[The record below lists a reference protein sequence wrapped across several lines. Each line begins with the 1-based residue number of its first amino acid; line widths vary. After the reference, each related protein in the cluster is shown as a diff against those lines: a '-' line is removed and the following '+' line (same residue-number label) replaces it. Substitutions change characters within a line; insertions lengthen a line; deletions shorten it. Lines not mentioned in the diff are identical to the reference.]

1 MINNDTKTCMGVIK
15 DQQIQILVNQV
26 DLISKNVLLQL
37 AILGKIAEDPTEDE
51 LYEEAKDNEVVIDR
65 LEIKIREEVAFTIFK
80 FSPMAE
86 DLRRIISY
94 QDMTT
99 NLERIGDMALNNIRY
114 LREIDLSSDSMHQFK
129 LLVAQMIKDVTL
141 MVRNAILSYSS
152 MELETA
158 YDVIRADDNVDD
170 LYFVLKKL
178 LTDNFADRVLSTEEI
193 NTLIKLENIAHNLE
207 RCGDSATNIAESTIY
222 LVNGNDI
229 RHGQK

>member
-1 MINNDTKTCMGVIK
+1 MGVFK

-26 DLISKNVLLQL
+26 DLISKNILLQL
-37 AILGKIAEDPTEDE
+37 AILHKTVEDPTIDE
-51 LYEEAKDNEVVIDR
+51 LYEEALDNEIVIDR
-65 LEIKIREEVAFTIFK
+65 LEVKIREEVAFTIFK

-99 NLERIGDMALNNIRY
+99 NLERIGDMILNNIRY
-114 LREIDLSSDSMHQFK
+114 LREMDLSDDNLHQFK
-129 LLVAQMIKDVTL
+129 LIVSRMVEDITL
-141 MVRNAILSYSS
+141 MIRNAILSYTS

-158 YDVIRADDNVDD
+158 YDVIKADDTVDD
-170 LYFVLKKL
+170 TYFMLKKL
-178 LTDNFADRVLSTEEI
+178 LTDYYADRVLTPGEVD
-193 NTLIKLENIAHNLE
+193 TLIKLENIAHNLE

-222 LVNGNDI
+222 LINGNDI

>member
-1 MINNDTKTCMGVIK
+1 MGSIK

-26 DLISKNVLLQL
+26 DLISKNIQLQL
-37 AILGKIAEDPTEDE
+37 AILRKIVEDPTVDV
-51 LYEEAKDNEVVIDR
+51 LFEEAKDNEIVIDH
-65 LEIKIREEVAFTIFK
+65 LEVKIREEVAFTIFK

-99 NLERIGDMALNNIRY
+99 NLERIGDMILNNIRF
-114 LREIDLSSDSMHQFK
+114 LREINLTHDSMHQFR
-129 LLVAQMIKDVTL
+129 LLITKMVDDITL
-141 MVRNAILSYSS
+141 MIRNAILSYSN
-152 MELETA
+152 MELQTA
-158 YDVIRADDNVDD
+158 YDVIKADDAVDD
-170 LYFVLKKL
+170 QYFMLKKL
-178 LTDNFADRVLSTEEI
+178 LTDYYADRALSPEEV

-222 LVNGNDI
+222 LINGNDI

>member
-1 MINNDTKTCMGVIK
+1 MGVFK

-26 DLISKNVLLQL
+26 DLISKNILLQL
-37 AILGKIAEDPTEDE
+37 AILHKIVEDPTIDE
-51 LYEEAKDNEVVIDR
+51 LYEEALDNEIVIDR
-65 LEIKIREEVAFTIFK
+65 LEVKIREEVAFTIFK

-99 NLERIGDMALNNIRY
+99 NLERIGDMILNNIRY
-114 LREIDLSSDSMHQFK
+114 LREMDLSDDNLHQFK
-129 LLVAQMIKDVTL
+129 LIVSRMVEDITL
-141 MVRNAILSYSS
+141 MIRNAILSYTS

-158 YDVIRADDNVDD
+158 YDVIKADDTVDD
-170 LYFVLKKL
+170 TYFMLKKL
-178 LTDNFADRVLSTEEI
+178 LTDYYADRVLTPGEVD
-193 NTLIKLENIAHNLE
+193 TLIKLENIAHNLE

-222 LVNGNDI
+222 LINGNDI